1 MYKIASSQIPEEEHG
16 VENAQRNSSPSNNAS
31 VSFLFL
37 LSLVLGHNFP
47 DSPQNTP
54 KQNNEYQLFSV
65 SCIKL
70 TVILLT

>member
-1 MYKIASSQIPEEEHG
+1 MCKTVSSQIPEEEHG
-16 VENAQRNSSPSNNAS
+16 VENAQRNSSLSNNAS

-37 LSLVLGHNFP
+37 LSLVLGHNFL
-47 DSPQNTP
+47 DSPQDTP
-54 KQNNEYQLFSV
+54 KQNNEYQRFSI